1 VTQTDGPLG
10 VTLPTPTSATLSA
23 RLVRYVA
30 GVVLIA
36 AGYYAAAQ
44 RGEALLLT
52 GPAGAFWPATGVGI
66 AVLYLGG
73 LRWWPGVL
81 LGDLLSREFAQL
93 PLGTALAESAGNIAR
108 ALVAVVI
115 LRRMV
120 GRHAAMDR
128 VEHVTAVPVAV
139 AVGEA
144 VSATVAMLALR
155 RGDILEASE
164 MEVFW
169 RSWWLGGLAGGLVVV
184 PLALAWAHPQ
194 WSAWRGRGA
203 VEGALILA
211 TVAGLSAIALSAEQP
226 LTYLVFPAFIWAALR
241 FGPQG
246 ATLAV
251 AVAAVIAVWGTS
263 NKLGP
268 FVEQAPTDSALNLQL
283 YITFAALTT
292 FYLAAFVSERR
303 RAALELADSQRR
315 EGERAAQER
324 HRIARDLHD
333 SVSQSLFST
342 VLHVRSA
349 QRALE
354 QDESNST
361 EQVGT
366 ELAEIGQLS
375 RSALSEMRALI
386 LELQPEALADKGLV
400 GALTEQALALS
411 TRGRAADRG
420 RGSRRAPAAG
430 PGSRGA
436 SVPPRPGGVGQRDQ
450 TRPRKQ
456 SRCTRCSDRRDGF
469 PRGARRRQR
478 LRSRIRAQWTFR
490 PAIDARPRCG
500 PRRSIRTDEHARQ
513 RHCRARRGAVPV
525 MMANSDRIR
534 ILVVDDHAVVR
545 RGLSGF
551 LDGEP
556 DLEIVGEA
564 EGGGRH
570 WTSWHIS
577 TPRGCG
583 RTWSSWTSRWR
594 RLTAS
599 SRPGRSALG
608 TATWRWWR

>member
-1 VTQTDGPLG
+1 VTQTDVPLG
-10 VTLPTPTSATLSA
+10 AALPTPTRAALSA

-81 LGDLLSREFAQL
+81 LGDLLSREFTQL
-93 PLGTALAESAGNIAR
+93 PLGTAFAESAGNMAR

-120 GRHAAMDR
+120 GRHAAMDK
-128 VEHVTAVPVAV
+128 VEHVTAVLVAV

-144 VSATVAMLALR
+144 VSATVAMLGLR
-155 RGDILEASE
+155 TGDILEASE
-164 MEVFW
+164 MGVFW

-283 YITFAALTT
+283 YITLAALTT

-303 RAALELADSQRR
+303 RVALELADSQRR

-354 QDESNST
+354 QDEANST
-361 EQVGT
+361 EQVGA
-366 ELAEIGQLS
+366 ELGEIGQLT

-386 LELQPEALADKGLV
+386 FELHPEALADKGLV
-400 GALTEQALALS
+400 DALTEQASALS
-411 TRGRAADRG
+411 NREGLLIEVEGPGERLRLAREAEEHLYRIAQEALANVIKHARASRVGVHVAATDGTVSLEVRDDGSGFDPAFVRSGHFGLRSMRGRAADLGG
-420 RGSRRAPAAG
+420 RFELTSASGSG
-430 PGSRGA
+430 
-436 SVPPRPGGVGQRDQ
+436 
-450 TRPRKQ
+450 T
-456 SRCTRCSDRRDGF
+456 
-469 PRGARRRQR
+469 
-478 LRSRIRAQWTFR
+478 
-490 PAIDARPRCG
+490 
-500 PRRSIRTDEHARQ
+500 
-513 RHCRARRGAVPV
+513 
-525 MMANSDRIR
+525 
-534 ILVVDDHAVVR
+534 VVR
-545 RGLSGF
+545 VEVPSQ
-551 LDGEP
+551 
-556 DLEIVGEA
+556 
-564 EGGGRH
+564 
-570 WTSWHIS
+570 S
-577 TPRGCG
+577 
-583 RTWSSWTSRWR
+583 
-594 RLTAS
+594 
-599 SRPGRSALG
+599 
-608 TATWRWWR
+608 